1 MQKKEQMYEGKA
13 KKVFATDDP
22 NLVIVDYKDDATA
35 FNGEKKGTI
44 VGKGAINNVMSN
56 HMFQL
61 LEQQGVP
68 THFVEQ
74 LSERETVV
82 KKVSIVPLEVII
94 RNISAGAFAKRY
106 GIANG
111 YLDGTFRPEQPVSR
125 AELVKLI
132 ASYFTVEGG
141 TSPFPDVPDGH
152 WAAEVVSFAAEE
164 GWVSGYPDGTFRPD
178 APVSRAEAV
187 KILNHALDRRAG
199 ERAAALPF
207 TDVEKGHWA
216 CDEIREAAVSHI
228 YRKSG
233 EGETWLTYE
242 R

>member
-1 MQKKEQMYEGKA
+1 M
-13 KKVFATDDP
+13 
-22 NLVIVDYKDDATA
+22 
-35 FNGEKKGTI
+35 
-44 VGKGAINNVMSN
+44 
-56 HMFQL
+56 
-61 LEQQGVP
+61 
-68 THFVEQ
+68 
-74 LSERETVV
+74 
-82 KKVSIVPLEVII
+82 
-94 RNISAGAFAKRY
+94 
-106 GIANG
+106 
-111 YLDGTFRPEQPVSR
+111 SR

-141 TSPFPDVPDGH
+141 TSPFPDVPAGH

-216 CDEIREAAVSHI
+216 CDEIREAAVSHT

>member
-1 MQKKEQMYEGKA
+1 M
-13 KKVFATDDP
+13 T
-22 NLVIVDYKDDATA
+22 
-35 FNGEKKGTI
+35 
-44 VGKGAINNVMSN
+44 
-56 HMFQL
+56 
-61 LEQQGVP
+61 
-68 THFVEQ
+68 
-74 LSERETVV
+74 
-82 KKVSIVPLEVII
+82 
-94 RNISAGAFAKRY
+94 FAKRY

-199 ERAAALPF
+199 SGPRPCPLPTWRRATGPAMRSGRRRSPTSTARAA
-207 TDVEKGHWA
+207 
-216 CDEIREAAVSHI
+216 RE
-228 YRKSG
+228 RRG
-233 EGETWLTYE
+233 
-242 R
+242 